1 MRRQW
6 LGGVATLTVC
16 AAALVADAQVRLS
29 CGPAGRGRAAA
40 DGAHCECVAPLFAGT
55 AAGEC
60 ISAVVSR
67 AHFQRFRANEVR
79 ITYPFV
85 ILPPR

>member
-1 MRRQW
+1 
-6 LGGVATLTVC
+6 VI
-16 AAALVADAQVRLS
+16 S
-29 CGPAGRGRAAA
+29 N
-40 DGAHCECVAPLFAGT
+40 DGSVSSANVSGQFAGS

-60 ISAVVSR
+60 ISGVVGR
-67 AHFQRFRANEVR
+67 AHFPRFRANEVR